1 MQQHIFILLM
11 LHILNTYEI
20 YFILFIKSTRMNDNN
35 ESIWQTA
42 STPLLISKPDSVTFA
57 ELVIVVCCFKQI
69 KFHQKKF
76 FLFRALKIYFDT

>member
-1 MQQHIFILLM
+1 
-11 LHILNTYEI
+11 
-20 YFILFIKSTRMNDNN
+20 MNNNN

-42 STPLLISKPDSVTFA
+42 TKPVLVSKYDSATFA

-76 FLFRALKIYFDT
+76 FRFRALKIYFGT

>member
-1 MQQHIFILLM
+1 M
-11 LHILNTYEI
+11 
-20 YFILFIKSTRMNDNN
+20 KSTKMNDNN

-42 STPLLISKPDSVTFA
+42 SKPVLISKFDSVTFA

-76 FLFRALKIYFDT
+76 FRFRALKIYFGT